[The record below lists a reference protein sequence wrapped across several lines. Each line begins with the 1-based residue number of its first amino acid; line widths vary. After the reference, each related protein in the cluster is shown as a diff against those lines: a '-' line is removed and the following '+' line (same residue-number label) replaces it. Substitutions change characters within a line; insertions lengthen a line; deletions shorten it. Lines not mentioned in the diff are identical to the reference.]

1 VLRFYEK
8 INLCTLEAG
17 YLIRNGV
24 FCPKFSVQPLLFRG
38 LELMSFTRIFIII
51 TLLVCLSTANF
62 GAKAYSGV
70 DENDLAKFSDQQPM
84 GADKADSQT
93 KSLARIDLPAQRPT
107 ETKFV
112 RGQHMRVPVKIVYNG
127 KIFRTLFELDTGATH
142 TVVSQ
147 EFAKKLQIQK
157 RPFTGSG
164 SLAGVKVS
172 ASAFKVSSIMV
183 GPIERKNHQILILH
197 SNQKGWSKLKGLNIL
212 GMDLLKDTP
221 FSVDYQAGVI
231 RWGNHPAHRTQY
243 QIKTKAII
251 KDVRVLLP
259 VDIVYKGQTFSKLF
273 VLDTGAAQTS
283 VTPMFA
289 RILGV
294 TNVSQGRWVK
304 ISRIKAGPLEL
315 KDHRIA
321 IWDAPDNLIGMDLL
335 QYVNFTIDYQAGVIR
350 WNL

>member
-1 VLRFYEK
+1 M
-8 INLCTLEAG
+8 N
-17 YLIRNGV
+17 
-24 FCPKFSVQPLLFRG
+24 
-38 LELMSFTRIFIII
+38 FTSIFIII
-51 TLLVCLSTANF
+51 TLLVCLSAANI
-62 GAKAYSGV
+62 GAEAYLGV
-70 DENDLAKFSDQQPM
+70 DENDLAELPDQQQM
-84 GADKADSQT
+84 GADKADSLT
-93 KSLARIDLPAQRPT
+93 KSLARIDLPKQRPT

-112 RGQHMRVPVKIVYNG
+112 MGQHLRVPVKIVYNG
-127 KIFRTLFELDTGATH
+127 RVFRTLFELDTGATH

-147 EFAKKLQIQK
+147 AFAKKLQVQK
-157 RPFTGSG
+157 RPVTGSG
-164 SLAGVKVS
+164 SLAGVKVF

-183 GPIERKNHQILILH
+183 GPIERKDHQILILH

-212 GMDLLKDTP
+212 GMDLLKDAP

-231 RWGNHPAHRTQY
+231 RWGNDPAHNTKY
-243 QIKTKAII
+243 QIKTRAVI
-251 KDVRVLLP
+251 KDVRVFLP

-294 TNVSQGRWVK
+294 TDVRRGRWVK

-335 QYVNFTIDYQAGVIR
+335 QYVNFTIDYQAGVIK

>member
-1 VLRFYEK
+1 M
-8 INLCTLEAG
+8 N
-17 YLIRNGV
+17 
-24 FCPKFSVQPLLFRG
+24 
-38 LELMSFTRIFIII
+38 FTRIFIII
-51 TLLVCLSTANF
+51 LLLVCLSAANI
-62 GAKAYSGV
+62 GAEAYSGV
-70 DENDLAKFSDQQPM
+70 DENDLAEFSDQQPIDV
-84 GADKADSQT
+84 GKADSRT
-93 KSLARIDLPAQRPT
+93 KSLARIDLFKQRPT

-112 RGQHMRVPVKIVYNG
+112 MGQHMRVPVEIVYNG
-127 KIFRTLFELDTGATH
+127 RVFRALFELDTGATH

-147 EFAKKLQIQK
+147 EFAKKLQIPK
-157 RPFTGSG
+157 KPFTGSG

-183 GPIERKNHQILILH
+183 GPIERKDHQILILH
-197 SNQKGWSKLKGLNIL
+197 SNQTGWSKLKDMNIL

-231 RWGNHPAHRTQY
+231 RWGNDPAHNTQY
-243 QIKTKAII
+243 QIKTRAVI
-251 KDVRVLLP
+251 KDVRVFLP

-294 TNVSQGRWVK
+294 KNVSQGRWVK

-315 KDHRIA
+315 KDRRIA
-321 IWDAPDNLIGMDLL
+321 IWNSPDNLIGMDLL
-335 QYVNFTIDYQAGVIR
+335 QYINFTIDYQAGVIR

>member
-1 VLRFYEK
+1 M
-8 INLCTLEAG
+8 N
-17 YLIRNGV
+17 
-24 FCPKFSVQPLLFRG
+24 
-38 LELMSFTRIFIII
+38 FTKIFIII
-51 TLLVCLSTANF
+51 PLLVCLSAANI
-62 GAKAYSGV
+62 GAEAYSGA
-70 DENDLAKFSDQQPM
+70 DENDLAKFSDQQQM
-84 GADKADSQT
+84 DADKADSRT
-93 KSLARIDLPAQRPT
+93 KSLARIDLFKQRPT
-107 ETKFV
+107 EIKFV
-112 RGQHMRVPVKIVYNG
+112 MGQHMRVPVEIVYNG
-127 KIFRTLFELDTGATH
+127 RVFRTLFELDTGATH

-147 EFAKKLQIQK
+147 EFAKKLQVQK

-183 GPIERKNHQILILH
+183 GPIERKDHQILILH
-197 SNQKGWSKLKGLNIL
+197 SNQQGWSKLKGMNIL
-212 GMDLLKDTP
+212 GMDLLKDAP

-231 RWGNHPAHRTQY
+231 RWGNDPAHNTQY
-243 QIKTKAII
+243 QIKTRAVI
-251 KDVRVLLP
+251 KDVRVFLP
-259 VDIVYKGQTFSKLF
+259 VDIVYKGKTFSKLF

-294 TNVSQGRWVK
+294 TNVRQGRWVK

-321 IWDAPDNLIGMDLL
+321 IWNSPDNLIGMDLL
-335 QYVNFTIDYQAGVIR
+335 QYINFTIDYQAGVIK

>member
-1 VLRFYEK
+1 M
-8 INLCTLEAG
+8 N
-17 YLIRNGV
+17 
-24 FCPKFSVQPLLFRG
+24 
-38 LELMSFTRIFIII
+38 FTRIFIII
-51 TLLVCLSTANF
+51 TLLVCWSAASI
-62 GAKAYSGV
+62 GAEADSGV
-70 DENDLAKFSDQQPM
+70 SENGLANFSDQQPID
-84 GADKADSQT
+84 ADKKDFWT
-93 KSLARIDLPAQRPT
+93 KSLARVDLPKHKPT
-107 ETKFV
+107 ETKLV
-112 RGQHMRVPVKIVYNG
+112 MGQHLRVPVEILYNG
-127 KIFRTLFELDTGATH
+127 RVFRALFELDTGATH

-147 EFAKKLQIQK
+147 EFAKKLQVQK

-183 GPIERKNHQILILH
+183 GPIERKDHQILILH
-197 SNQKGWSKLKGLNIL
+197 SNQKGWSKLKDLNIL
-212 GMDLLKDTP
+212 GMDVLKDAP
-221 FSVDYQAGVI
+221 FSIDYQAGVI
-231 RWGNHPAHRTQY
+231 RWGNDPAHSTKY
-243 QIKTKAII
+243 QIKTKAVI
-251 KDVRVLLP
+251 KDVRILLP
-259 VDIVYKGQTFSKLF
+259 VDIVYKGQAFSQLF

-315 KDHRIA
+315 KDRRIA

-335 QYVNFTIDYQAGVIR
+335 QYVNFTIDYHAGVIR

>member
-1 VLRFYEK
+1 
-8 INLCTLEAG
+8 
-17 YLIRNGV
+17 
-24 FCPKFSVQPLLFRG
+24 
-38 LELMSFTRIFIII
+38 MSFTKIFIII
-51 TLLVCLSTANF
+51 PLLVCLSAANI
-62 GAKAYSGV
+62 GAEAYYGV
-70 DENDLAKFSDQQPM
+70 DENDLAEFSDQQPID
-84 GADKADSQT
+84 ADKADSRT
-93 KSLARIDLPAQRPT
+93 KSLARIDLFKQRPT

-112 RGQHMRVPVKIVYNG
+112 MGQHMRVPVEIVYNG
-127 KIFRTLFELDTGATH
+127 RVFRALFELDTGATH

-147 EFAKKLQIQK
+147 EFAKKLQVQK

-164 SLAGVKVS
+164 SLAGVKVF

-183 GPIERKNHQILILH
+183 GPIERKDHQILILH
-197 SNQKGWSKLKGLNIL
+197 SNQKGWSKLKDMNIL

-221 FSVDYQAGVI
+221 FSVDYQEGVI
-231 RWGNHPAHRTQY
+231 RWGNDPAHNTKY
-243 QIKTKAII
+243 QIKTRAVI
-251 KDVRVLLP
+251 KDVRVFLP

-294 TNVSQGRWVK
+294 KNVSQGRWVK

-321 IWDAPDNLIGMDLL
+321 IWDSPDNLIGMDLL
-335 QYVNFTIDYQAGVIR
+335 QYINFTIDYQAGVIR

>member
-1 VLRFYEK
+1 M
-8 INLCTLEAG
+8 N
-17 YLIRNGV
+17 
-24 FCPKFSVQPLLFRG
+24 
-38 LELMSFTRIFIII
+38 FTRIFIII
-51 TLLVCLSTANF
+51 PLLVCLSAVNV
-62 GAKAYSGV
+62 GAKAYAGV
-70 DENDLAKFSDQQPM
+70 DENDLGEFSDQQPM
-84 GADKADSQT
+84 DADKADSRT
-93 KSLARIDLPAQRPT
+93 KSLARIDLPTQRPT

-112 RGQHMRVPVKIVYNG
+112 MGQHLRVPVKIVYNG
-127 KIFRTLFELDTGATH
+127 RVFRTLFELDTGATH

-147 EFAKKLQIQK
+147 EFAKKLQVQK

-164 SLAGVKVS
+164 SLAGVKVF

-183 GPIERKNHQILILH
+183 GPLERKDHQILILH

-212 GMDLLKDTP
+212 GMDLLKDIP

-231 RWGNHPAHRTQY
+231 RWGNDPAHNTKY
-243 QIKTKAII
+243 QIKTRAVI
-251 KDVRVLLP
+251 KDVRVFLP

-273 VLDTGAAQTS
+273 VLDAGAAQTS

-294 TNVSQGRWVK
+294 TNARRGRWVK
-304 ISRIKAGPLEL
+304 VSRIKAGPLEL

-335 QYVNFTIDYQAGVIR
+335 QHVNFTIDYQAGVVR